1 MTTLKV
7 KPASE
12 MPRVPSGRGR
22 CVPAVLGRVFGGGA
36 LVVALAL
43 LLYIVAASLG
53 EWLAGEPPALIVR
66 LTTARLYEIA
76 ALSYGVCCAFLLV
89 IETSAWGS
97 R

>member
-1 MTTLKV
+1 MATLKL
-7 KPASE
+7 KPPSE

-22 CVPAVLGRVFGGGA
+22 RLPLVLGRAFGGGA

-53 EWLAGEPPALIVR
+53 EWLAGEPPALMAR
-66 LTTARLYEIA
+66 LTMARLYETA
-76 ALSYGVCCAFLLV
+76 AFSYVVSCAFLLA
-89 IETSAWGS
+89 IEASAWGS

>member
-1 MTTLKV
+1 MATLKV

-12 MPRVPSGRGR
+12 MPRVPSGRGGR
-22 CVPAVLGRVFGGGA
+22 LPAVLGRAFGGGA

-53 EWLAGEPPALIVR
+53 EWLAGESSTLM
-66 LTTARLYEIA
+66 ARLMTTGF
-76 ALSYGVCCAFLLV
+76 YGVAAASYVLGAAFLLA
-89 IETSAWGS
+89 IEASVWGS

>member
-22 CVPAVLGRVFGGGA
+22 RLPAVLGRVFGGGA
-36 LVVALAL
+36 LVVATAL

-53 EWLAGEPPALIVR
+53 EWMAGEPPALMVR
-66 LTTARLYEIA
+66 LTTARLYEMA

-89 IETSAWGS
+89 IETSTWAS

>member
-22 CVPAVLGRVFGGGA
+22 RLPAVLGRAFGGGA

-53 EWLAGEPPALIVR
+53 EWLAGEPPALMAR
-66 LTTARLYEIA
+66 LTMARLYETA
-76 ALSYGVCCAFLLV
+76 ALSYGVSCAFLLA
-89 IETSAWGS
+89 IEASAWGS

>member
-1 MTTLKV
+1 MATLKL
-7 KPASE
+7 KPPSE
-12 MPRVPSGRGR
+12 MPRAPSGRGR
-22 CVPAVLGRVFGGGA
+22 RLPVVLGRAFGGGV

-53 EWLAGEPPALIVR
+53 EWLAGEPSALMAR
-66 LTTARLYEIA
+66 LTTARLYEMA
-76 ALSYGVCCAFLLV
+76 ALSYGVCCALLLI

>member
-1 MTTLKV
+1 MATLKL

-22 CVPAVLGRVFGGGA
+22 RLPAVLGRAFGGGA
-36 LVVALAL
+36 LIVALAL

-53 EWLAGEPPALIVR
+53 EWLAGEPPTLLAR
-66 LTTARLYEIA
+66 LTMARLYETA
-76 ALSYGVCCAFLLV
+76 ALSYVVSCAFLLA
-89 IETSAWGS
+89 IEASAWGS